1 MTDQIALENS
11 KPIVM
16 ERCKNIVR
24 AVLTKFI
31 MIQSPE
37 EEYAKELEP
46 YKEQAAEWMKTVDE
60 IPEIVDMARLLDGPK
75 LFLKALDCDE
85 TDPLYQFKFPYTLER
100 MGKYY
105 SEKVVRGVSEKK
117 YSILADFVE
126 PEGAEYE
133 IPYEIEGDV
142 FLKCNKEARKET
154 VVVPSWIR
162 VIDSFAFSGCED
174 IRHVI
179 LPDTVEEIR
188 YGAFRYSGIKD
199 IVVPDRVTR
208 MENEVFEECRA
219 LKSKVKRKGIIELKE
234 RTFRIC
240 QRLER
245 LELPEGLEKIG
256 HRAFEECY
264 SLKTVWVGGKEYR
277 IRDPHAPV
285 PVRLVYDCLEEIRNK
300 IRRDYENGLMDE
312 FEYIDYGI
320 SGDGYSY

>member
-11 KPIVM
+11 KPLVM

-24 AVLTKFI
+24 AVLTKFM

-37 EEYAKELEP
+37 EEYEKELAP
-46 YKEQAAEWMKTVDE
+46 YKEQAAEWMKTVDD
-60 IPEIVDMARLLDGPK
+60 IPETVDMARLLDGPK

-85 TDPLYQFKFPYTLER
+85 ADPLYQWKFPYILER

-105 SEKVVRGVSEKK
+105 SEKVVHGASEKK
-117 YSILADFVE
+117 YCISAEFVE
-126 PEGAEYE
+126 PEDAEYE
-133 IPYEIEGDV
+133 IPNEIEGDV
-142 FLKCNKEARKET
+142 FLKFNKEAQKET

-162 VIDSFAFSGCED
+162 VIDRFAFSSCED

-179 LPDTVEEIR
+179 LPDTVQEIR
-188 YGAFRYSGIKD
+188 SGAFHYSGIKD
-199 IVVPDRVTR
+199 IVVPDSVTM

-219 LKSKVKRKGIIELKE
+219 LTSAVIGKGITRLEE

-240 QRLER
+240 QRLEH
-245 LELPEGLEKIG
+245 LELPEGLEKVG

-264 SLKTVWVGGKEYR
+264 SLKTVRVGGKEYR
-277 IRDPHAPV
+277 IRDSHAPA
-285 PVRLVYDCLEEIRNK
+285 PVRLVYDCLEEIRDK

-312 FEYIDYGI
+312 FEYIDYNI
-320 SGDGYSY
+320 AGDGYSY

>member
-24 AVLTKFI
+24 AVLTKFM

-208 MENEVFEECRA
+208 MENEVFEECR
-219 LKSKVKRKGIIELKE
+219 IPY
-234 RTFRIC
+234 
-240 QRLER
+240 
-245 LELPEGLEKIG
+245 LPETGASGTARRAGKNRTQGLRGMLLAE
-256 HRAFEECY
+256 
-264 SLKTVWVGGKEYR
+264 
-277 IRDPHAPV
+277 
-285 PVRLVYDCLEEIRNK
+285 DCLGGRQRIQDQRSP
-300 IRRDYENGLMDE
+300 RAGAGPAGL
-312 FEYIDYGI
+312 
-320 SGDGYSY
+320 